1 MAIHNFTDRNEQQ
14 AGQASLEPDKGLAE
28 FDIPELQ
35 RTLKLAGLLQTSLEM
50 ESILQYFAECVQE
63 TVPFN
68 SLEFHNAAI
77 QFDFDY
83 GKADRHSCAYRLS
96 IAGDSLGEM
105 KFTRNKRFRE
115 DEMEQL
121 ENFIYHLVYPL
132 RNAILYQ
139 KAILAA
145 QIDSLTGLNNRS
157 CLDRALERELE
168 LAHRH
173 DHDLSLL
180 VVDVDHFKNI
190 NDSHGH
196 SAGDTVLKALATCM
210 QDTMRAS
217 DMLFRYGGE
226 EFALILSGTDLDG
239 ARLMGERLRT
249 AVSSYP
255 FMYNNKDIP
264 VTVSIGVATL
274 GRRDSANRLFNKADA
289 ALYQAKKAGRNQVH
303 VATPRRRRKSEQ
315 E

>member
-1 MAIHNFTDRNEQQ
+1 MAIHNFTDRNTPQ
-14 AGQASLEPDKGLAE
+14 AGQTSPELGKGLVE

-35 RTLKLAGLLQTSLEM
+35 RTLKLAGLLQTSLDM
-50 ESILQYFAECVQE
+50 ESILQYFAESVQE

-68 SLEFHNAAI
+68 SLEYRNPAI
-77 QFDFDY
+77 DFDFEY

-96 IAGDSLGEM
+96 ITGDALGEM
-105 KFTRNKRFRE
+105 KFTRNKRFLE

-139 KAILAA
+139 KAIRAA
-145 QIDSLTGLNNRS
+145 QVDSLTGLNNRS
-157 CLDRALERELE
+157 ALDRYLERELE

-180 VVDVDHFKNI
+180 IVDVDHFKNI
-190 NDSHGH
+190 NDSLGH
-196 SAGDTVLKALATCM
+196 SAGDAVLRALATCM

-226 EFALILSGTDLDG
+226 EFALILSDTDLDG
-239 ARLMGERLRT
+239 ARQMGERLRA

-255 FMYNNKDIP
+255 FVYNNKEIT
-264 VTVSIGVATL
+264 VTVSIGVANL
-274 GRRDSANRLFNKADA
+274 GPRDSANRLFNKADA

-303 VATPRRRRKSEQ
+303 SASQSRRRKS
-315 E
+315 